1 MDNSNRMSAI
11 GAIGSLPGLP
21 PAAASKVGISHYG
34 AKDTAQ
40 KLLATLAGESPFDP
54 NIANDVAHGMKEWAL
69 ERGATHYTHWF
80 QPMTG
85 GTAEK
90 HDAFL
95 ELHEHGEAILEFSG
109 KNLVMGESDAS
120 SFPSGGL
127 RCTFE
132 ARGTRPAPR
141 SSSVTRTAPRSA
153 SPRSSAPTPAR
164 SSTRRRRFCAP
175 SRR

>member
-34 AKDTAQ
+34 EDVFGEAAIRKHLAKDTAQ

-120 SFPSGGL
+120 SFPSGDF
-127 RCTFE
+127 TE
-132 ARGTRPAPR
+132 NVAAN
-141 SSSVTRTAPRSA
+141 A
-153 SPRSSAPTPAR
+153 
-164 SSTRRRRFCAP
+164 CANKSDEP
-175 SRR
+175 NKNAILFFII